1 MQKWSCEML
10 GWMKHRL
17 ESRLQGETSTISDM
31 QMYQPNGRKQR
42 LTEESLDEGER
53 EEWKPS
59 LQLNVQKT
67 KITAVMKLK
76 DSGFLGGKLK
86 HT

>member
-1 MQKWSCEML
+1 
-10 GWMKHRL
+10 
-17 ESRLQGETSTISDM
+17 M

-42 LTEESLDEGER
+42 LTEESLDEGET